1 MIVSMKSEC
10 SILRTIVGVLFGI
23 CIGVFSGNITE
34 AASVPDEYI
43 VWDRMPAEAP
53 VQMQLQATM
62 PVDLYVRPN
71 GDVIADKLLAE
82 VSAERISVAVFTHP
96 SAHPVKVLKQT
107 QTYKSQHSQKADG
120 PILYPGTTVYLLM
133 YTGEG
138 TYLGWYEGELLWW
151 LPGGISDFSQGQIS
165 SPWSARVMVE
175 LDEDVRQL
183 PIRCHSDEMHQ
194 AVPVNRVRSCKS
206 LLLYSIRYKHTDIQE

>member
-165 SPWSARVMVE
+165 SPWAQYVGQV
-175 LDEDVRQL
+175 
-183 PIRCHSDEMHQ
+183 
-194 AVPVNRVRSCKS
+194 
-206 LLLYSIRYKHTDIQE
+206 TDAALGTNTWYCLRKTDGTVGWTQVQFNGRWKEPFKTQWQK